1 MRKQVPP
8 FSVQVELNEGC
19 NLGCSFCGLR
29 GMREEGRDPWY
40 AMTKKTAQR
49 IISELQRVGWTSR
62 IIFSMHGEPTLNP
75 NMVRI
80 IKLFREGLPKAI
92 LSVMT
97 NGYGIVHGFGD
108 KEDGF
113 SSITERV
120 MELASAGLN
129 DLIIDYYSAKGD
141 AALIEA
147 ELSDKTA
154 HEGYD
159 INIQHLAPKVPLYGN
174 RVKNFRV
181 LFNPPIQKEGA
192 INRHL
197 CNHCGAAGP
206 LDPSY
211 QGKRC
216 ARPFR
221 ELSIRY
227 DGSVALCCND
237 FRGEYPIGN
246 IMEESI
252 EEIWYSKRFEAARI
266 LLYDGQRSFKPCEGC
281 NALSHRVGLLP
292 DMKGKES
299 MPEATP
305 RVLAYAMKVSREN
318 KHLCKALYK
327 RPWEE

>member
-1 MRKQVPP
+1 MPRKQDPP
-8 FSVQVELNEGC
+8 YSIQVELNEGC
-19 NLGCSFCGLR
+19 NLGCNFCGLH
-29 GMREEGRDPWY
+29 GMRENGTKPWKRMKRD
-40 AMTKKTAQR
+40 TAQR
-49 IISELQRVGWTSR
+49 IIEEIKRVGWHSR

-75 NMVRI
+75 NVVKI
-80 IKLFREGLPKAI
+80 IAMFRKAFPTT
-92 LSVMT
+92 VMSMMS

-108 KEDGF
+108 ISTEQTI
-113 SSITERV
+113 SERV
-120 MELASAGLN
+120 GKLMEAGLN

-141 AALIEA
+141 AKTIEDALKGSEFKIE
-147 ELSDKTA
+147 
-154 HEGYD
+154 
-159 INIQHLAPKVPLYGN
+159 HLAPKVPLYSPRAGH
-174 RVKNFRV
+174 FRV

-206 LDPSY
+206 LDMSY

-227 DGSVALCCND
+227 DGSVAICCND

-246 IMEESI
+246 IMDQSI
-252 EEIWYSKRFEAARI
+252 EDIWYSKRFEAARI
-266 LLYDGQRSFKPCEGC
+266 LLYAGQRSFKPCLGC

-292 DMKGKES
+292 DGRGKQD
-299 MPEATP
+299 MPEATEKI
-305 RVLAYAMKVSREN
+305 LQYAKKVSEDN
-318 KHLCKALYK
+318 KHLCDTIYK

>member
-1 MRKQVPP
+1 MPRKQDPP
-8 FSVQVELNEGC
+8 YSIQIELNEGC
-19 NLGCSFCGLR
+19 NLGCNFCGLR
-29 GMREEGRDPWY
+29 GMRENGTKPWKRMKRD
-40 AMTKKTAQR
+40 TAQR
-49 IISELQRVGWTSR
+49 IIEEIKRVGWHSR

-75 NMVRI
+75 NVVKI
-80 IKLFREGLPKAI
+80 IAMFRKALPTT
-92 LSVMT
+92 VMSMMS

-108 KEDGF
+108 ISTEQTI
-113 SSITERV
+113 SERV
-120 MELASAGLN
+120 GKLMEAGLN

-141 AALIEA
+141 AKTIEDALKGSEFKIE
-147 ELSDKTA
+147 
-154 HEGYD
+154 
-159 INIQHLAPKVPLYGN
+159 HLAPKVPLYSPRAGH
-174 RVKNFRV
+174 FRV

-206 LDPSY
+206 LDMSY

-227 DGSVALCCND
+227 DGSVAICCND

-246 IMEESI
+246 IMGQSI
-252 EEIWYSKRFEAARI
+252 EDIWYSKRFEAARI
-266 LLYDGQRSFKPCEGC
+266 LLYAGQRSFKPCLGC

-292 DMKGKES
+292 DGRGKQD
-299 MPEATP
+299 MPEATEKI
-305 RVLAYAMKVSREN
+305 LQYAKKVSEGN
-318 KHLCKALYK
+318 KHLCDTIYK

>member
-1 MRKQVPP
+1 MPRKQDPP
-8 FSVQVELNEGC
+8 YSIQVELNEGC
-19 NLGCSFCGLR
+19 NLGCNFCGLR
-29 GMREEGRDPWY
+29 GMRENGTKPWKRMKRD
-40 AMTKKTAQR
+40 TAQR
-49 IISELQRVGWTSR
+49 IIEEIKRVGWHSR

-75 NMVRI
+75 NVVKI
-80 IKLFREGLPKAI
+80 IAMFRKALPTT
-92 LSVMT
+92 VMSMMS

-108 KEDGF
+108 ISTEQTI
-113 SSITERV
+113 SERV
-120 MELASAGLN
+120 GKLMEAGLN

-141 AALIEA
+141 AKTIEDALKGSEFKIE
-147 ELSDKTA
+147 
-154 HEGYD
+154 
-159 INIQHLAPKVPLYGN
+159 HLAPKVPLYSPRAGH
-174 RVKNFRV
+174 FRV

-206 LDPSY
+206 LDMSY

-227 DGSVALCCND
+227 DGSVAICCND

-246 IMEESI
+246 IMDQSI
-252 EEIWYSKRFEAARI
+252 EDIWYSKRFEAARI
-266 LLYDGQRSFKPCEGC
+266 LLYAGRRSFKPCLGC

-292 DMKGKES
+292 DGRGKQDMS
-299 MPEATP
+299 EATEKI
-305 RVLAYAMKVSREN
+305 LQYAKKVSEDN
-318 KHLCKALYK
+318 KHLCDTIYK